1 MDDRALSSAMTHVL
15 TVAIVTVLV
24 SGLLVAAGTML
35 ADQREYAAEEQ
46 LETIGHRL
54 SLELATAER
63 LAARGTGGTATLRA
77 DHVDR
82 VTGRPYDVRLTGDAA
97 ACGGVEPCLV
107 LQSSDPD
114 ARVAVPVRVDASV
127 TESTVPG
134 GRIEIVHD
142 GDAVRLEGSA

>member
-1 MDDRALSSAMTHVL
+1 VDDRALSSPMTHVL
-15 TVAIVTVLV
+15 TIAIVTVLV
-24 SGLLVAAGTML
+24 SGLLVAAGSTL
-35 ADQREYAAEEQ
+35 ADQREHAAEEQ

-82 VTGRPYDVRLTGDAA
+82 VTGRFYTVRLTDDPD

-114 ARVAVPVRVDASV
+114 ARVAVPVRVDAAV

-134 GRIEIVHD
+134 GRVVVVHD
-142 GDAVRLEGSA
+142 GDAVRLEGAG